1 MNKIEYEEIL
11 TFHPGYYVNDII
23 NDMEIS
29 QKEFAMRLDTSSK
42 NISELVNGQIELSKE
57 MALKL
62 SSMTGTSLDLW
73 LNLQK
78 TYSGKVLEIEFRK
91 AIDRQMCVFSQI
103 DFSFFIKLGL
113 LQDTKNKVENM
124 KNLCS
129 YLKISD
135 MEILKRHDM
144 LANYRKGTSAVEEKN
159 VINSN
164 VWLQTALNIGRQ
176 IETKEYNELKL
187 KSYIQKIRTMTV
199 DDPHAFIPLIKD
211 GLSECG
217 VSFVLLPTLKN
228 SGIYGAVKWINERK
242 VILAINDLR
251 KYADAFWFS
260 LFHEIKHVL
269 QKKIKKVIVN
279 GPDNILEIDACL
291 EKEANEFAQNTLI
304 PPLEYENSFIRNR
317 SYITEDSIIEFADKI
332 GIHPGIVVGRLQ
344 KDGLV
349 ELSHYNGLRVKYEV
363 TC

>member
-1 MNKIEYEEIL
+1 MNKREYEEIL

-23 NDMEIS
+23 NDMEIT
-29 QKEFAMRLDTSSK
+29 QKEFAMRLDTSAK

-62 SSMTGTSLDLW
+62 SNMTGTSLDLW

-78 TYSGKVLEIEFRK
+78 TYSEKVLEIEFRK

-113 LQDTKNKVENM
+113 LQDTQNKVENM
-124 KNLCS
+124 QNLCS

-144 LANYRKGTSAVEEKN
+144 LANFRKVTSAVEEKN

-176 IETKEYNELKL
+176 IETKEYDETKL
-187 KSYIQKIRTMTV
+187 KSYIQKMRMMTL
-199 DDPHAFIPLIKD
+199 DEPHTFIPLVKEEL
-211 GLSECG
+211 GECG
-217 VSFVLLPTLKN
+217 VSFLLLPKLKN
-228 SGIYGAVKWINERK
+228 AGIYGAVKWINERK

-251 KYADAFWFS
+251 KYADTFWFS

-279 GPDNILEIDACL
+279 GPDSILEIDACL
-291 EKEANEFAQNTLI
+291 EKEANEFAENILI
-304 PPLEYENSFIRNR
+304 PPLEYDNSFISNR

-349 ELSHYNGLRVKYEV
+349 GPSHYNGLRAKYEV